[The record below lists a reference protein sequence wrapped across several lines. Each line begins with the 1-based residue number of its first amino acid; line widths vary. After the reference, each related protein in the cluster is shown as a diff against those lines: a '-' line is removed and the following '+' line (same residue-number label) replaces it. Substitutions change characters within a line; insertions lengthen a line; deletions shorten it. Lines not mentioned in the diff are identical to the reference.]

1 MCGGSVGSGSY
12 AAVLFPLTGAE
23 EVQVETCAVGSR
35 VSSLDCEVEGIALSI
50 TMAIKYFGQYVSRKP
65 AEEIHVFC
73 ASAVDTVDKMQ
84 LRTRSD
90 IFTKFNDIR
99 QTPRSFN
106 YS

>member
-1 MCGGSVGSGSY
+1 MGSGSY

-65 AEEIHVFC
+65 AEEEIHVFC
-73 ASAVDTVDKMQ
+73 AGAVDTVDKMQ

-90 IFTKFNDIR
+90 IF
-99 QTPRSFN
+99 
-106 YS
+106 Y